1 MVIFCFAVVSA
12 EEECPSVK
20 TLCRVFCEYGFK
32 KDARGCDMPC
42 ICDDAPVEDKVV
54 ESTQENFTL
63 SRKKF

>member
-1 MVIFCFAVVSA
+1 
-12 EEECPSVK
+12 
-20 TLCRVFCEYGFK
+20 
-32 KDARGCDMPC
+32 MPC